1 MSIKLKKGFVLR
13 KIGPIYSAV
22 PFGKMTNDI
31 KGMISLSESGYILWQ
46 AMNKGADSVADL
58 VDVLLE
64 TYDVDR
70 DTATKDVNEFL
81 NYLTDMG
88 VIEE

>member
-1 MSIKLKKGFVLR
+1 
-13 KIGPIYSAV
+13 
-22 PFGKMTNDI
+22 MTSDI

-70 DTATKDVNEFL
+70 DTATKDVNEIL